1 MRFPTVIVVN
11 NASPHRTLADLLNAA
26 RAQPGALSLAS
37 IGPASLTRIGFEML
51 VRAADVK
58 ITFVP
63 YSGAGLAVNALLGQ
77 HVTAY
82 FGNYTDASEQLKS
95 GRLRALAVASRTR
108 IDALPDVPTV
118 AESGYR
124 DYEVEG
130 WFGLFAPAKT
140 PRETVSRLVNT
151 FAAAMQVP
159 AVRVKLATL
168 GLYPIQICGSD
179 FGTLI
184 RRQYEEYGRVIR
196 EAQITAQ

>member
-1 MRFPTVIVVN
+1 MQRTDSLPKGFKKNVN
-11 NASPHRTLADLLNAA
+11 
-26 RAQPGALSLAS
+26 RATTQVMMKTG
-37 IGPASLTRIGFEML
+37 
-51 VRAADVK
+51 
-58 ITFVP
+58 
-63 YSGAGLAVNALLGQ
+63 
-77 HVTAY
+77 HVEKT
-82 FGNYTDASEQLKS
+82 ND
-95 GRLRALAVASRTR
+95 
-108 IDALPDVPTV
+108 
-118 AESGYR
+118 R